1 MRTKTVTSRS
11 ARISSAQLVEV
22 CSRHA
27 WVARA
32 DDHASNLNVIDSFI
46 DSCVCV
52 CVAIVT
58 FLSPQLVK
66 QELNLWNMSSG
77 SLEGVA
83 THQSCDRIYV
93 AIFKS
98 RPPNSV
104 PPRGEFH
111 LLFFSV
117 FLLLIYADCNRATRE
132 NTLCRKTWQP
142 CRDQGIMGIISW
154 LASSTWGHPPHPV
167 TCQLQFMRFV
177 ANLLGDLLPAIMTT
191 IWHKADNQ
199 PRLLHCHLS

>member
-1 MRTKTVTSRS
+1 MIMHQIWMWSIALSIV
-11 ARISSAQLVEV
+11 
-22 CSRHA
+22 
-27 WVARA
+27 
-32 DDHASNLNVIDSFI
+32 
-46 DSCVCV
+46 VCV
-52 CVAIVT
+52 CVALVT

-177 ANLLGDLLPAIMTT
+177 ANLLRICCLQSWQQFGI
-191 IWHKADNQ
+191 
-199 PRLLHCHLS
+199 RLIISPVSFTVIYLNDMQTDSHIYSSIHVVLCLSIH